1 MAINLICKLDKTTSY
16 SIIGLNVILDM
27 LLRAFVKRLVLEVV
41 DWVKNSLRVW
51 FCFIQYVKTWI
62 EQKSD

>member
-1 MAINLICKLDKTTSY
+1 MYSKMAINLICKLDKTTSY

-41 DWVKNSLRVW
+41 D
-51 FCFIQYVKTWI
+51 
-62 EQKSD
+62 